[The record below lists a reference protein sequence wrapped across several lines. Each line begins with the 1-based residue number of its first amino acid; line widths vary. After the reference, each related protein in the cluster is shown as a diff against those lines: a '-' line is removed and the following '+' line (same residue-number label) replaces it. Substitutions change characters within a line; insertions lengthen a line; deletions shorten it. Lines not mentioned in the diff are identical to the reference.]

1 MNINFSCKGN
11 EIMHSIVTS
20 STFDTFKINVMGIYD
35 FFVLHFCCDEKRV
48 LFDRYDKCFP
58 GTF

>member
-1 MNINFSCKGN
+1 
-11 EIMHSIVTS
+11 MHSIVTS